1 MMQPSRHAVLL
12 VPMCLLA
19 GSAWLSGCRQADPP
33 GKPHLPV
40 AASGRLAGGRGP
52 AAAPDLQPHEI
63 QLQQD
68 GVGVTSLTYDSR
80 VFFDTDRDR
89 PRPEAGSVLD
99 ALAVRLKQGPTPPH
113 VAVLG
118 HTDAVGSDAY
128 NLGLARRRAVTIVHA
143 LEARGIDPSTLEP
156 VAAGKRQPVASDGSE
171 AGRARNRR
179 VEFLIS
185 PSARAIDALI
195 ASRPMGAAFRAR
207 HPEMLHLQARQP
219 DALVRAP
226 LGAPVSY

>member
-1 MMQPSRHAVLL
+1 MMHPSRHAVLL

-19 GSAWLSGCRQADPP
+19 GSAWLSGCRQAAPSVKRHSP
-33 GKPHLPV
+33 A
-40 AASGRLAGGRGP
+40 AASGRLSHETGP
-52 AAAPDLQPHEI
+52 GALPDLRPHEV

-68 GVGVTSLTYDSR
+68 GVAVTSLTYDSR
-80 VFFDTDRDR
+80 VFFDTDQDR
-89 PRPEAGSVLD
+89 PRPGAASVLD
-99 ALAVRLKQGPTPPH
+99 ALAARLRQAPAPPH

-128 NLGLARRRAVTIVHA
+128 NLSLSRRRAVTIVHGLA
-143 LEARGIDPSTLEP
+143 ARGIDPSTLEP
-156 VAAGKRQPVASDGSE
+156 VAIGKRQPLASDDSE

-195 ASRPMGAAFRAR
+195 AARPTGDPLRAR
-207 HPEMLHLQARQP
+207 HPAALHLQARQP